1 MTIGQ
6 DQTPVPA
13 SWYPDPANQAN
24 LRWWDGSGWT
34 DNLMPNPAVQ
44 AQPTN
49 AVPTYT
55 APVYVAPAPVV
66 LAPEALDYSSNY
78 VPMDVIPANQAR
90 GFAIAGAT
98 NTWASTTGAVW
109 IYALLPL
116 IALPAIYFKFELDT
130 EDSFSIIRLVLLGV
144 GIILTIVFASIDRS
158 ILVRRD
164 HSQPPSGALG
174 VIPPA
179 YLIARTV
186 KVGVSGLPV
195 LIVAVL
201 IQVAV
206 VVYALLVFGVI
217 GDGVPGFSN

>member
-6 DQTPVPA
+6 SQTPVPA

-44 AQPTN
+44 AQPTHT
-49 AVPTYT
+49 APTYI

-90 GFAIAGAT
+90 GFAIAGAS
-98 NTWASTTGAVW
+98 NTGAVW

-116 IALPAIYFKFELDT
+116 IALPAIYFRFELDT
-130 EDSFSIIRLVLLGV
+130 EDNYSIFRLALLGV
-144 GIILTIVFASIDRS
+144 GVILTVVFASIDRS

-174 VIPPA
+174 VIPLA

-195 LIVAVL
+195 LIVSAL
-201 IQVAV
+201 IQATV

-217 GDGVPGFSN
+217 GDGVPGLSN